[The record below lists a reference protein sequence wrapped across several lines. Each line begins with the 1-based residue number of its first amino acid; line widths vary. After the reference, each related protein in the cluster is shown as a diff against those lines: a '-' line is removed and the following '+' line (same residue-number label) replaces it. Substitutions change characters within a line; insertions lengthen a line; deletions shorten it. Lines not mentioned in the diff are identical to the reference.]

1 MGTRNGLRGLSG
13 HSMVL
18 VIDDG
23 GMGGFIQTGEQHK
36 TEVVRSLGRV
46 AKIPY
51 ERTGFIR
58 PGGFSFELL
67 PFELLFVCTIVRL
80 NYCSF
85 ELLT

>member
-13 HSMVL
+13 HSMVF
-18 VIDDG
+18 VISDG
-23 GMGGFIQTGEQHK
+23 GMGGFIQ
-36 TEVVRSLGRV
+36 VVRSLGRV

-58 PGGFSFELL
+58 PGGFSFEL
-67 PFELLFVCTIVRL
+67 IHL

-85 ELLT
+85 ALLFV